1 VQIITRTFLKAVTA
15 RHPRAAEALDSWVD
29 IVRHAQWKNP
39 IEMKRSFPNIDP
51 VKVKSGKTVYVCNI
65 RRDEFRLVVAVH
77 FDRARVYTL
86 RFLTH
91 AEYDRNQWKQEL

>member
-29 IVRHAQWKNP
+29 IVRHAQRKNP